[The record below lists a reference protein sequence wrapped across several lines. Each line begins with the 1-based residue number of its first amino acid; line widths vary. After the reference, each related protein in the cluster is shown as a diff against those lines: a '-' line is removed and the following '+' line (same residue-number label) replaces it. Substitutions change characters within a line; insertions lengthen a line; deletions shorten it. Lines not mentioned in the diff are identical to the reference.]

1 MFITLQIE
9 VIGDAYVVAG
19 GLKNPDMDQVTA
31 IVNFAIEMREKTA
44 EILSPAGANTSL
56 EVL

>member
-1 MFITLQIE
+1 MLVTLQIE

-19 GLKNPDMDQVTA
+19 GLKNPKMDPVTA
-31 IVNFAIEMREKTA
+31 IVNFAFEMRENTA

>member
-1 MFITLQIE
+1 

-19 GLKNPDMDQVTA
+19 GLKNPKMDPVTA
-31 IVNFAIEMREKTA
+31 IVNFAFEMRENTA